1 MLDPSLEVF
10 FVDVRAT
17 SDKVTVALDLLELFG
32 WGATGDILNLL
43 LFLSIFLL
51 HLVDRF
57 TLKFGSL
64 ILTVFQELFLTR
76 LRLTALFVD
85 LSLALELFFTLAT
98 QELLTLDRETDEGL
112 FERFKVDRSVLSA
125 EALVQGRGAP
135 LRSYGSLGVGDG
147 LQVGIVVLALL
158 DRVTVRALQLIS
170 GY

>member
-17 SDKVTVALDLLELFG
+17 SNKVAVALDLLELFG

-57 TLKFGSL
+57 TLEFGSL

-135 LRSYGSLGVGDG
+135 LGSYGSLGVGDG

>member
-10 FVDVRAT
+10 LVDFRAT
-17 SDKVTVALDLLELFG
+17 SNKVAVALDLLELFG

-43 LFLSIFLL
+43 LFLGIFLL

-57 TLKFGSL
+57 TLEFGPL

-135 LRSYGSLGVGDG
+135 LGSYGSLALGDG